1 MIIQDKAI
9 IAVKSLRNNVI
20 FMPASESNRRT
31 CYNLPG
37 MQDTKRRNKTAV
49 AAGIDTKYSESTI
62 KARGAV
68 ALSTAP
74 LARIDFTLYLLTLFH
89 FSPSNL

>member
-37 MQDTKRRNKTAV
+37 MQVKWQDQTGRFLKVIVKV
-49 AAGIDTKYSESTI
+49 IYLYS
-62 KARGAV
+62 
-68 ALSTAP
+68 
-74 LARIDFTLYLLTLFH
+74 
-89 FSPSNL
+89 